1 MEWVV
6 PGSAEL
12 WQSALVGVPIAL
24 ACGVFSRLLP
34 LRPATRHTLWVA
46 ALLGFALPLVLPSA
60 ESLDVASHLPD
71 FAVVAPFADTVAP
84 TDAAETVASGV
95 LEEPLNS
102 GASVFTSES
111 SLPLDAGH
119 APETASAF
127 RGDEPAALEPAHEAE
142 SESTPR
148 VVLESQSK
156 PHAPPRAHRAA
167 PPAVVSDADES
178 LNREPATYTP
188 SRVDLTSEIR
198 TPVVTGFATD
208 APARRSSPGDD
219 VSPINLGEIWAAIQG
234 WLAAVGAIVVTA
246 LRGMARLPA
255 MPASA
260 WLVGIGVV
268 ALIQLVRL
276 WRFRR
281 RLAKALPAPSVVRRT
296 VEDVSAEI
304 GLAKAPETLLIDARI
319 SPLVWWGRSPT
330 LVIPSRLWAQ
340 LDKHGRRAILCH
352 ELAHLRRR
360 DHWIIWVEQAVGLAY
375 WWNPLVWW
383 VRKRIQEEADLACDA
398 WVTWLMPRD
407 RRAYAEA
414 LLRTRQFLNSSRA
427 DVPVGGMAAASG
439 RARDFARRI
448 TMVMTKSE
456 RPRRSMTGF
465 VLAAA
470 VVALGWATSP
480 AWSCPDANKDKAKV
494 KKTTTMQPAATC
506 QATTECKTAT
516 GATVIA
522 VPSGQT
528 GVTCTSADGATVVA
542 VPSGQAG
549 AVTCTSGDGAT
560 VISAP
565 TGLTTSVHGA
575 HAATLAPL
583 TTDKVGVRFHQ
594 PGVFTLGGGM
604 GGGAGGGALTPLS
617 GAVAWPS
624 GGGATTLFSQAA
636 PNKNPFHAYTV
647 LAQQSGGDD
656 DLEKRLAKL
665 EEELKK
671 LSKELKEERTGR
683 RARPAMAPTT
693 PAAPAAPASPRAPQ
707 ARAFGGGGS
716 GDAAAGSVVIKSYAL
731 PSGKLDALYNF
742 LVRDDVPIRVRKDGD
757 KLEVHATEAQHEVF
771 KAFLRMVNPEG
782 GAQSGARGASGRNA
796 RQSVARAAEKGTLYD
811 AAVQKK
817 VEEALAKVNSG
828 DVQKAMR
835 EALAARELWTAAE
848 AKSLKP
854 RVAEQLRALTERAR
868 SHTDSRRSEVE
879 SLQNQAE
886 ALTTQ
891 AEKLTKQAA
900 EIMAAAEAAAQG
912 AVAGSEKVLETRKRD
927 MERAARDLEK
937 RSRELEK
944 QAEKLEKKASE
955 DEEKNEESSSM
966 AEELAELAS
975 AIDISDVSEEIEIE
989 GLDEMID
996 AAADSA
1002 ADEAPEAI
1010 EVPDIDVPEI
1020 EIPAIDV
1027 PAAITPSPSAP
1038 AAAPV
1043 TPVSDS
1049 PKATE
1054 TVKR

>member
-24 ACGVFSRLLP
+24 ACGVFSRMLP

-60 ESLDVASHLPD
+60 AALDVASHLPNFD
-71 FAVVAPFADTVAP
+71 AIVRLADSVSATEQVESVAA
-84 TDAAETVASGV
+84 GV
-95 LEEPLNS
+95 LDEPANS
-102 GASVFTSES
+102 NESVFTRDS

-119 APETASAF
+119 APNTASAF
-127 RGDEPAALEPAHEAE
+127 RGDEPAAMEPAHEAE
-142 SESTPR
+142 TVSTPR
-148 VVLESQSK
+148 VVLESE
-156 PHAPPRAHRAA
+156 AGVDEILEIAE
-167 PPAVVSDADES
+167 SDEELGSSDIADGMM
-178 LNREPATYTP
+178 
-188 SRVDLTSEIR
+188 EIR
-198 TPVVTGFATD
+198 GPVVTGLLTE
-208 APARRSSPGDD
+208 APARRSAPRDETSAID
-219 VSPINLGEIWAAIQG
+219 IREIWTAIQG

-255 MPASA
+255 IPASA
-260 WLVGIGVV
+260 WLAGIGLF
-268 ALIQLVRL
+268 AFIQLVRL

-281 RLAKALPAPSVVRRT
+281 RLRNALPAPSVVRRT
-296 VEDVSAEI
+296 VEDVSKEI
-304 GLAKAPETLLIDARI
+304 GLARPPETLLIDARI

-360 DHWIIWVEQAVGLAY
+360 DHWIIWIEQAVGLAY

-414 LLRTRQFLNSSRA
+414 LLRTRQFLNSDRA

-470 VVALGWATSP
+470 VISIGWMTSP
-480 AWSCPDANKDKAKV
+480 AWSCPDGNKAKSKKASLKPAV
-494 KKTTTMQPAATC
+494 KC
-506 QATTECKTAT
+506 EATTECKDAS

-522 VPSGQT
+522 VPSGQA
-528 GVTCTSADGATVVA
+528 GVTCTTADGATVLA

-549 AVTCTSGDGAT
+549 VTCTTANGAT

-565 TGLTTSVHGA
+565 TGLTTTVA
-575 HAATLAPL
+575 PHANAFAPL

-594 PGVFTLGGGM
+594 PGAFGLGGGK
-604 GGGAGGGALTPLS
+604 GGSHALTPL
-617 GAVAWPS
+617 GGTIAWPKA
-624 GGGATTLFSQAA
+624 GQATTLYSPSAQGVS
-636 PNKNPFHAYTV
+636 PFAAYTFA
-647 LAQQSGGDD
+647 AQQASNDD

-665 EEELKK
+665 EEELKRLGK
-671 LSKELKEERTGR
+671 DLKEERTGKR
-683 RARPAMAPTT
+683 GRPGMAPVAPT
-693 PAAPAAPASPRAPQ
+693 PPTAPRAAQ
-707 ARAFGGGGS
+707 SRGMGGGGA
-716 GDAAAGSVVIKSYAL
+716 DAAGAGQVVVKDYAL

-742 LVRDDVPIRVRKDGD
+742 LVRDDVPVRVRKDGD
-757 KLEVHATEAQHEVF
+757 KLEVHATEAQHEIF
-771 KAFLRMVNPEG
+771 KAFLRMVHPEG
-782 GAQSGARGASGRNA
+782 GAKSGARGGGRNVGQA
-796 RQSVARAAEKGTLYD
+796 MARATEQANHYD
-811 AAVQKK
+811 AAVQKR

-848 AKSLKP
+848 AKQMKP

-868 SHTDSRRSEVE
+868 SHAHSKRSEVE
-879 SLQNQAE
+879 SLQQQAQALAEQAE
-886 ALTTQ
+886 QLTR
-891 AEKLTKQAA
+891 QAA
-900 EIMAAAEAAAQG
+900 EMMEAAEAAAQD
-912 AVAGSEKVLETRKRD
+912 VAEGSEKALEARKRD
-927 MERAARDLEK
+927 VERAARELEK

-955 DEEKNEESSSM
+955 AEGKTEESSSM

-975 AIDISDVSEEIEIE
+975 AIDVSDDMEEIEID

-1002 ADEAPEAI
+1002 AEEASEAQDMI
-1010 EVPDIDVPEI
+1010 EAPDIDVPEI
-1020 EIPAIDV
+1020 EIPEIELPATPVPSV
-1027 PAAITPSPSAP
+1027 PAVAP
-1038 AAAPV
+1038 RVDAAAAP
-1043 TPVSDS
+1043 TS
-1049 PKATE
+1049 PSPQATE
-1054 TVKR
+1054 TAKR